1 LFIVFNTHLV
11 TKYIN
16 RVVLQPAKEA
26 SCKQSTLFSN
36 FAIKNV
42 VLYNSLFTVAWRS
55 HISTWC
61 VNYEK
66 NRKIMSVI
74 SGQLLREIKN
84 LILVL
89 VIVAKSLTTSTY
101 TRGVHRIRLDVY
113 NPTIG

>member
-55 HISTWC
+55 HISMWC
-61 VNYEK
+61 ANYEK
-66 NRKIMSVI
+66 NRINYVRDFWPIVKRNKESHTCTCNCSKISYDI
-74 SGQLLREIKN
+74 YI
-84 LILVL
+84 
-89 VIVAKSLTTSTY
+89 Y
-101 TRGVHRIRLDVY
+101 
-113 NPTIG
+113 